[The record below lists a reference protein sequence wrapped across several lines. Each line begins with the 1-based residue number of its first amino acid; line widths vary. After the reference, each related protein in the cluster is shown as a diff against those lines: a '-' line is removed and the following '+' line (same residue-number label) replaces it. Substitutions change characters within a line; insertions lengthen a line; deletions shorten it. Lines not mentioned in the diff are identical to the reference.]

1 MVFCALGV
9 LGQALVVLFGHRAR
23 LVRRQA
29 KALAVEKLELAEC
42 TDVGEHSLQQ
52 AVCESMQQQS
62 VSVAARVR
70 SARSVDALVPT
81 ESTVRSGAGFAL
93 NAGRNG
99 ITLVVAGDL

>member
-93 NAGRNG
+93 RGATALHR
-99 ITLVVAGDL
+99 VDRR

>member
-1 MVFCALGV
+1 MDGS
-9 LGQALVVLFGHRAR
+9 GYNKLFSNKNT
-23 LVRRQA
+23 LDSQ
-29 KALAVEKLELAEC
+29 KLELAEC

-99 ITLVVAGDL
+99 ITLG